1 MKKLFYLFL
10 LMFLFPLSVSA
21 DATSPRIVSYDAI
34 VINPEGAEVEIA
46 YCGGGFG
53 ICSGIGGTEVV
64 KYDTKIKITQEMN
77 GKGFFDFGDDK
88 WAYIDL
94 DDIRAYNTNI
104 DLTEFK
110 KEEEKKKLLAYG
122 DVYLYNGP
130 SEVYGRVNNEV
141 KIPTGEIIE
150 YEYHDDY
157 WCYVTYNGVSGWI
170 QMRVVNAKFASEEEK
185 EKVKVVSLSNSKEK
199 IILNN
204 NIEYLYIGPYSDEKV
219 NVNIPKNTILESE
232 FVAIPNTYGAAPGP
246 TRTLYVRYNDVSGW
260 ITYKH
265 EFSNLYT
272 DIVLNSNGAIL
283 YKEGNTNS
291 EILFTIPYNVEV
303 NVFLTNYDYVKG
315 FQKIEYN
322 GLIGYVKEEDFD
334 ETINDKPIEPE
345 EDDKEEPNVPIKPE
359 NPNDTEKE
367 ENNSMDSSWHI
378 KNVILT
384 VFFCVILALVTLV
397 TILLINKKKKVEEIE
412 IIEIEEDKEK

>member
-1 MKKLFYLFL
+1 MKKAFILFFL
-10 LMFLFPLSVSA
+10 IILFPLSVSA

-94 DDIRAYNTNI
+94 DDIRAYDTDI

-170 QMRVVNAKFASEEEK
+170 QMEVINKKFASKEDKDKVKVAPEIK
-185 EKVKVVSLSNSKEK
+185 EKV
-199 IILNN
+199 ILNSDV
-204 NIEYLYIGPYSDEKV
+204 EYLYVGPHSEEKIS
-219 NVNIPKNTILESE
+219 VNISKNAILDSK
-232 FVAIPNTYGAAPGP
+232 FAIRPYMGP
-246 TRTLYVRYNDVSGW
+246 ATTLYIEYNDVSGW

-272 DIVLNSNGAIL
+272 DIILNSNGAIL
-283 YKEGNTNS
+283 YKEGNINS
-291 EILFTIPYNVEV
+291 EILSTIPYNVEV

-334 ETINDKPIEPE
+334 ENINDKPIEPE